1 MKQFINLGMIF
12 MVNMAFAA
20 GNSGMVQKTV
30 VESAR
35 EIPVAGEV
43 DVVVVGGT
51 TAGVAAALAAKKKGA
66 SVWLLSERP
75 YLGDDMAG
83 TLQLALPDD
92 VEPKGDLAETLWT
105 DNSTTL
111 KIVTYQADAAS
122 DPRHRDT
129 NDKLTDG
136 MASDPVKESVQYN
149 VEKLKVTA
157 MLDGKQFVESAT
169 AVSFVRANDFDVSG
183 GHVSFSEDGQS
194 WSGPIPLTRMS
205 GETNDAIRWEAKIG
219 REITHIAFVFVRKD
233 GCNRIL
239 LGQIACEGKAGV
251 RRVTP
256 TPLKV
261 KQTFDKALLDA
272 NVKYLTGAFVTDVLS
287 DADGD
292 FAGVVIA
299 DRGGRQAIVAKTLV
313 DATPHGLAAR
323 LAGSVYP
330 AFKPGKR
337 TFTRFV
343 ISGEKPTAEGLEA
356 VALPGEYP
364 TTVQWKKVNGKDQ
377 KIDGR
382 LWRCTFQYELKDDS
396 YASYAAVEQY
406 ARHLTFT
413 KLQLDAAETLVYEC
427 EQPLKDAPHI
437 FTCFNSQPWKVLA
450 DGAAAGGR
458 AAADA
463 RERTAVKHP
472 VTVHCKI
479 AESSSQAVVREQL
492 TGLTAYERAKEAV
505 LSPQHDLPVLGE
517 YDVIVAGGGTGGA
530 PAAIGAARGGAKT
543 LVVEYLHGLGGVGT
557 LGMIGKYWYGKK
569 VGFTAE
575 HDKGVAEFGAA
586 VHVVGKSEWWRREL
600 LAAGGEIWFGTMACG
615 VVKIQNNVIGVVVA
629 TPYGRGV
636 VLAKNVI
643 DGTGNADLAAVAG
656 AETEFLG
663 AGEIALQG
671 AGLSLRPLGKSY
683 INSDWGY
690 VNDCDPVDRW
700 MFGVRGRLGAGKT
713 WDVSQI
719 IETRE
724 RRRVK
729 GAITVSPLDVVMER
743 TFPDTIAQGESDFD
757 SHGPSVADICYV
769 SEATGKKLYH
779 INIPYR
785 AILPE
790 KLDGL
795 AVIGIAA
802 SAHRDALPIMRM
814 QSDVQNTGYAA
825 GRAAAMSAKS
835 GKPLRDIDVK
845 ELQRHLAAIGSIPQ
859 EALEWDDGY
868 TIDSERWNLAV
879 RNAGDGYKDVPL
891 LLTDVERALPPLQ
904 AAYKAETNPTRKLC
918 YAHILAIMGDAT
930 GAETLARQLDG
941 RDEPV
946 KINVLGQTA
955 YGRRMVERDSLIVGL
970 GRTKSPLAV
979 EPLLCELETVNGTS
993 SPSHV
998 RAVALACEAM
1008 GDPKLAPALAKALTS
1023 PKMGGNVRK
1032 GEKAIVPMSGFGGN
1046 PEFARCLRELNVARA
1061 LVACGDYEGLGRKTF
1076 EDYAEDGRGVLAYHA
1091 RAVLEKYFGN
1101 QKSPDN
1107 TK

>member
-1 MKQFINLGMIF
+1 MNKFISTSVVF
-12 MVNMAFAA
+12 MVGAAFSVAF
-20 GNSGMVQKTV
+20 GKTQKTI

-35 EIPVAGEV
+35 QIPMAGEA

-51 TAGVAAALAAKKKGA
+51 TAGVAAALAAKEAGA
-66 SVWLLSERP
+66 SVWLLAERP

-83 TLQLALPDD
+83 TLQLALPED
-92 VEPKGDLAETLWT
+92 VEPKEPLAEALWT
-105 DNSTTL
+105 DRSASL
-111 KIVTYQADAAS
+111 KIISYQTDAETFTPHKES
-122 DPRHRDT
+122 NPPSV
-129 NDKLTDG
+129 LTDG
-136 MASDPVKESVQYN
+136 LASDPVKESVQYN
-149 VEKLKVTA
+149 DEIVKVTA
-157 MLDGKQFVESAT
+157 SLGEKQFVAT
-169 AVSFVRANDFDVSG
+169 ASAVTFLRQNEFDVAEVN
-183 GHVSFSEDGQS
+183 VSVSEDGKA
-194 WSGPIPLTRMS
+194 WSGPIPLTRLP
-205 GETNDAIRWEAKIG
+205 GETTEIIRWEAIIG
-219 REITHIAFVFVRKD
+219 RDVSEIAFVFIRKSSCKRMLV
-233 GCNRIL
+233 GE
-239 LGQIACEGKAGV
+239 IACEGKAGV

-261 KQTFDKALLDA
+261 KQTFDRALLDA
-272 NVKYLTGAFVTDVLS
+272 GVKYLTGAFVTDVLS
-287 DADGD
+287 DANGD

-299 DRGGRQAIVAKTLV
+299 DRGGRQAIIAKSLV
-313 DATPHGLAAR
+313 DATPRGLAAR
-323 LAGSVYP
+323 LAGSAYP
-330 AFKPGKR
+330 PFKSGKKD
-337 TFTRFV
+337 FTRFV
-343 ISGEKPTAEGLEA
+343 ISGERPSAEGMNVTELSGHYQTA
-356 VALPGEYP
+356 
-364 TTVQWKKVNGKDQ
+364 VQWRKVDGKEQ
-377 KIDGR
+377 IIDGKM
-382 LWRCTFQYELKDDS
+382 WRCTFQYDLQDDA

-406 ARHLTFT
+406 ARNLTFT
-413 KLQLDAAETLVYEC
+413 KQQLDAGETLVFER
-427 EQPLKDAPHI
+427 EQPLKEALHV
-437 FTCFNSQPWKVLA
+437 FACFRHQPWKAFMAGAEAGSRAGKDAKSRNDIEQPVAVRETGGVSVSLA
-450 DGAAAGGR
+450 DR
-458 AAADA
+458 PI
-463 RERTAVKHP
+463 P
-472 VTVHCKI
+472 VVC
-479 AESSSQAVVREQL
+479 EQL
-492 TGLTAYERAKEAV
+492 TGLKAYEKATDSV
-505 LSPQHDLPVLGE
+505 TSPNHDLPILGE
-517 YDVIVAGGGTGGA
+517 YDVVVAGGGTGGA

-543 LVVEYLHGLGGVGT
+543 LVIEYLHGLGGVGT

-569 VGFTAE
+569 IGFTAE
-575 HDKGVAEFGAA
+575 HDKGVAEQGAA
-586 VHVVGKSEWWRREL
+586 VHVVGKREWWRKEL
-600 LAAGGEIWFGTMACG
+600 LKAGGEIWFGTMACG
-615 VVKIQNNVIGVVVA
+615 VVKIKNDVVGVVVA

-671 AGLSLRPLGKSY
+671 AGLSIRPLGKSY
-683 INSDWGY
+683 VNSDWGY

-700 MFGVRGRLGAGKT
+700 LFGVRGRLGAGKA

-743 TFPDTIAQGESDFD
+743 TFPDTIAQGASDFD

-769 SEATGKKLYH
+769 SEATGKKIYH

-835 GKPLRDIDVK
+835 GKALRDIDVK
-845 ELQRHLAAIGSIPQ
+845 ELQRHLVAIGSIPQ
-859 EALEWDDGY
+859 EALEWNDGF
-868 TIDSERWNLAV
+868 TVDAERWNLAV

-891 LLTDVERALPPLQ
+891 LLSDVERALPPLR
-904 AAYKAETNPTRKLC
+904 AAYTMETNPTRKLC
-918 YAHILAIMGDAT
+918 YAHILGIMGDAT
-930 GAETLARQLDG
+930 GAETLARQIDG

-946 KINVLGQTA
+946 KINVLGQTS
-955 YGRRMVERDSLIVGL
+955 YGRRMGERDSLIVGL

-979 EPLLCELETVNGTS
+979 EPLLHELKTVNGTS

-998 RAVALACEAM
+998 RAVALACEAV
-1008 GDPKLAPALAKALTS
+1008 GDARLAPALAAALTS
-1023 PKMGGNVRK
+1023 PKMGGHVRK
-1032 GEKAIVPMSGFGGN
+1032 GDSAIVPMGGFGGN

-1076 EDYAEDGRGVLAYHA
+1076 EDYAEDGRGVLALHA
-1091 RAVLEKYFGN
+1091 RAVLEKYFG
-1101 QKSPDN
+1101 K
-1107 TK
+1107 

>member
-1 MKQFINLGMIF
+1 MNRFISTGVIF
-12 MVNMAFAA
+12 MVGAAFSAA
-20 GNSGMVQKTV
+20 FGQTQKTI

-35 EIPVAGEV
+35 RIPMAGNA

-51 TAGVAAALAAKKKGA
+51 TAGVAAALAAKEAGA
-66 SVWLLSERP
+66 SVWLLAERP
-75 YLGDDMAG
+75 YLGDDVAG
-83 TLQLALPDD
+83 TLQLALPED
-92 VEPKGDLAETLWT
+92 VKPEGTLAEALWT
-105 DNSTTL
+105 DNSTSL
-111 KIVTYQADAAS
+111 KILSYQADAAS

-129 NDKLTDG
+129 DGKLTDG
-136 MASDPVKESVQYN
+136 LASDPVKESVQYN

-157 MLDGKQFVESAT
+157 TLGEKQFVEAAT
-169 AVSFVRANDFDVSG
+169 AVSFVRAKDFDVSE
-183 GHVSFSEDGQS
+183 GHVSVSEDGQS
-194 WSGPIPLTRMS
+194 WSGPIPFTRMS
-205 GETNDAIRWEAKIG
+205 GETNDSIRWEAKIG
-219 REITHIAFVFVRKD
+219 REVAYIAYVFVRKD

-239 LGQIACEGKAGV
+239 LGQIGCEGKAGV

-261 KQTFDKALLDA
+261 KQTLDRALLDA
-272 NVKYLTGAFVTDVLS
+272 GVKYLTGAFVTDVLS
-287 DADGD
+287 DANGD

-313 DATPHGLAAR
+313 DATPRGLAAR

-330 AFKPGKR
+330 AFKPGKK

-343 ISGEKPTAEGLEA
+343 ISGEQPSAEGMDVTE
-356 VALPGEYP
+356 LPGRYA
-364 TTVQWKKVNGKDQ
+364 TTVQWRKVNGKDQ
-377 KIDGR
+377 VIDGKM
-382 LWRCTFQYELKDDS
+382 WRCTFQYDLADDS
-396 YASYAAVEQY
+396 YASYAGVEQH
-406 ARHLTFT
+406 ARNLTFT
-413 KLQLDAAETLVYEC
+413 KQQLDAGETLVYEH
-427 EQPLKDAPHI
+427 EQPLKNAPHV
-437 FTCFNSQPWKVLA
+437 FTGFNSQPWKAL
-450 DGAAAGGR
+450 AAGHEAGNR
-458 AAADA
+458 AAVDA
-463 RERTAVKHP
+463 KGRTAVVQP
-472 VTVHCKI
+472 VTVRCTTTDAPFH
-479 AESSSQAVVREQL
+479 AEICEQL
-492 TGLTAYERAKEAV
+492 TGLTAYERSAEAV
-505 LSPQHDLPVLGE
+505 LSPKHELPVLGE
-517 YDVIVAGGGTGGA
+517 YDVVVAGGGTGGA

-569 VGFTAE
+569 IGFTAE
-575 HDKGVAEFGAA
+575 HDKGVAEQGVA
-586 VHVVGKSEWWRREL
+586 VHVVGKREWWRREL
-600 LAAGGEIWFGTMACG
+600 LKASGEIWFGTMACG
-615 VVKIQNNVIGVVVA
+615 VAKIRNDVIGVVVA

-683 INSDWGY
+683 VNSDWGY

-700 MFGVRGRLGAGKT
+700 LFGVRGRLGAGKA

-743 TFPDTIAQGESDFD
+743 TFPDTIAQGASDFD

-769 SEATGKKLYH
+769 SEATGKKIYN

-835 GKPLRDIDVK
+835 GKALRDIDVK
-845 ELQRHLAAIGSIPQ
+845 ELQRHLAAIGSIPE
-859 EALEWDDGY
+859 EALEWKDGY
-868 TIDSERWNLAV
+868 TVDAERWNLAV
-879 RNAGDGYKDVPL
+879 RNVGDGYKDAPL
-891 LLTDVERALPPLQ
+891 LLSEPERAIPPLQ

-918 YAHILAIMGDAT
+918 YAHLLGIMGDAT
-930 GAETLARQLDG
+930 GAETLARQIDG

-946 KINVLGQTA
+946 KINALGQTA
-955 YGRRMVERDSLIVGL
+955 FGRRMVERDSLIVGL

-979 EPLLCELETVNGTS
+979 APLLRELETVDGTS

-998 RAVALACEAM
+998 RAVALACEAVA
-1008 GDPKLAPALAKALTS
+1008 DARLAPALAAALKS
-1023 PKMGGNVRK
+1023 PKLGGHARK
-1032 GEKAIVPMSGFGGN
+1032 GDSAIVPMSGFGGN
-1046 PEFARCLRELNVARA
+1046 PEFSRCLRELNIARA
-1061 LVACGDYEGLGRKTF
+1061 LVACGDYEGLGRQTF
-1076 EDYAEDGRGVLAYHA
+1076 EAYAEDGRGVLAYHA
-1091 RAVLEKYFGN
+1091 RAVLEKYFG
-1101 QKSPDN
+1101 K
-1107 TK
+1107 

>member
-1 MKQFINLGMIF
+1 
-12 MVNMAFAA
+12 MVGAAFSVAF
-20 GNSGMVQKTV
+20 GQTQKTI
-30 VESAR
+30 VETAR
-35 EIPVAGEV
+35 EIPVAGKA

-51 TAGVAAALAAKKKGA
+51 TAGVAAALAAKEAGA
-66 SVWLLSERP
+66 SVWLLAERP

-83 TLQLALPDD
+83 TLQLALPED
-92 VEPKGDLAETLWT
+92 VEPQGPLAEALWT
-105 DNSTTL
+105 DRSASL
-111 KIVTYQADAAS
+111 KIISYQTDAETFTPHKES
-122 DPRHRDT
+122 NPPSV
-129 NDKLTDG
+129 LTDG
-136 MASDPVKESVQYN
+136 LASDPVKESVQYN
-149 VEKLKVTA
+149 DENVKVTA
-157 MLDGKQFVESAT
+157 SLDGKQFVAT
-169 AVSFVRANDFDVSG
+169 ASAVTFLRQNEFDVADV
-183 GHVSFSEDGQS
+183 HVSVSEDGKT
-194 WSGPIPLTRMS
+194 WSGSIPLTRLP
-205 GETNDAIRWEAKIG
+205 GETTEIIRWEAKIG
-219 REITHIAFVFVRKD
+219 RDVSAIAFVFTRKK
-233 GCNRIL
+233 GCKRIL
-239 LGQIACEGKAGV
+239 VGEIACEGKAGV

-272 NVKYLTGAFVTDVLS
+272 GVKYLTGAFVTDVLS
-287 DADGD
+287 DAKGD

-299 DRGGRQAIVAKTLV
+299 DRGGRQAIIAKSLI
-313 DATPHGLAAR
+313 DATPRGLAAR

-330 AFKPGKR
+330 PFNSGIK

-343 ISGEKPTAEGLEA
+343 ISGERPTAEGMD
-356 VALPGEYP
+356 VTDLPGHYQ
-364 TTVQWKKVNGKDQ
+364 TAVQWRKVDGKELV
-377 KIDGR
+377 IDGKM
-382 LWRCTFQYELKDDS
+382 WRCTFQYDLQDDS
-396 YASYAAVEQY
+396 FASYAAVEQH
-406 ARHLTFT
+406 ARDLTFT
-413 KLQLDAAETLVYEC
+413 KQQLDAGETLVFER
-427 EQPLKDAPHI
+427 EQPLKNAPHVVA
-437 FTCFNSQPWKVLA
+437 CFRHQPWKAFTV
-450 DGAAAGGR
+450 GAEAGSR

-463 RERTAVKHP
+463 KNRGDVAQPVAVRCN
-472 VTVHCKI
+472 V
-479 AESSSQAVVREQL
+479 AESSSQAVVCEQL
-492 TGLTAYERAKEAV
+492 TGLKAYEKATDSV
-505 LSPQHDLPVLGE
+505 MSQNHDLPILGE
-517 YDVIVAGGGTGGA
+517 YDVVVAGGGTGGA

-543 LVVEYLHGLGGVGT
+543 LVVEYLHGLGGIGT

-569 VGFTAE
+569 IGFTAE
-575 HDKGVAEFGAA
+575 HDKGVAEQGAA
-586 VHVVGKSEWWRREL
+586 VHVVGKREWWRKEL
-600 LAAGGEIWFGTMACG
+600 LKAGGEIWFGTMACG
-615 VVKIQNNVIGVVVA
+615 VVKIRNDVMGVVVA

-671 AGLSLRPLGKSY
+671 AGLSIRPLGKSY
-683 INSDWGY
+683 VNSDWGY
-690 VNDCDPVDRW
+690 VNDCDPVDSW
-700 MFGVRGRLGAGKT
+700 LFGVRGRLGAGKA

-743 TFPDTIAQGESDFD
+743 TFPDTIAQGASDFD

-769 SEATGKKLYH
+769 SEATGKKIFN

-835 GKPLRDIDVK
+835 GKSLRNIDVK

-859 EALEWDDGY
+859 EALEWKDGF
-868 TIDSERWNLAV
+868 TVDAERWNLAV

-891 LLTDVERALPPLQ
+891 LLSEPERAIPPLQ

-918 YAHILAIMGDAT
+918 YAHILGIMGDAT
-930 GAETLARQLDG
+930 GAETLARQIDG

-955 YGRRMVERDSLIVGL
+955 YGRRMAERDALIVGL

-979 EPLLCELETVNGTS
+979 EPLLHELETINGTS

-998 RAVALACEAM
+998 RAVTLACEAI
-1008 GDPKLAPALAKALTS
+1008 GDTRLAPALAKALAS
-1023 PKMGGNVRK
+1023 PRMGGHVRK
-1032 GEKAIVPMSGFGGN
+1032 GDSAIVPMGGFGGN

-1076 EDYAEDGRGVLAYHA
+1076 EAYAEDGRGVLALHA
-1091 RAVLEKYFGN
+1091 RAVLEKFFG
-1101 QKSPDN
+1101 QK
-1107 TK
+1107 

>member
-1 MKQFINLGMIF
+1 MNRFFSTGVVF
-12 MVNMAFAA
+12 MVGAAFAA
-20 GNSGMVQKTV
+20 AFAQTQKTI

-35 EIPVAGEV
+35 QIPLVGEA

-51 TAGVAAALAAKKKGA
+51 TAGVAAALAAKEAGA
-66 SVWLLSERP
+66 SVWLLAERP

-83 TLQLALPDD
+83 TLQLVLPDD
-92 VEPKGDLAETLWT
+92 AEPKGSLAEALWT
-105 DNSTTL
+105 DRSANL
-111 KIVTYQADAAS
+111 KIISYQADAETFS
-122 DPRHRDT
+122 PHKES
-129 NDKLTDG
+129 NPPSVLTDG
-136 MASDPVKESVQYN
+136 LATDPVKESVQYN
-149 VEKLKVTA
+149 EGKVTVTA
-157 MLDGKQFVESAT
+157 KLGEKQFVEAASAVT
-169 AVSFVRANDFDVSG
+169 FLRQNEFDVSDVK
-183 GHVSFSEDGQS
+183 VSVSDDGQT
-194 WSGPIPLTRMS
+194 WSEPISLTRLP
-205 GETNDAIRWEAKIG
+205 GETTEIIRWEVKIG
-219 REITHIAFVFVRKD
+219 RDVSEISFVFQRKG
-233 GCNRIL
+233 GCKRIL
-239 LGQIACEGKAGV
+239 VGEIACEGKAGV

-261 KQTFDKALLDA
+261 KQTFDRALLA
-272 NVKYLTGAFVTDVLS
+272 AKVKYLTGAFVTDVLS
-287 DADGD
+287 DAKGD
-292 FAGVVIA
+292 FSGVVIA
-299 DRGGRQAIVAKTLV
+299 DRGGRQAIIAKTLV
-313 DATPHGLAAR
+313 DATPRGLAAR

-330 AFKPGKR
+330 PFSAGKR

-343 ISGEKPTAEGLEA
+343 ISGERPSAEGMDVTE
-356 VALPGEYP
+356 LPGSYQ
-364 TTVQWKKVNGKDQ
+364 TAVQWRKVDGKEQ
-377 KIDGR
+377 IIDGKM
-382 LWRCTFQYELKDDS
+382 WRCTFQYDLQDDS
-396 YASYAAVEQY
+396 YASYAAVEQHV
-406 ARHLTFT
+406 RNLTFT
-413 KLQLDAAETLVYEC
+413 KLQLDAGETVVYER
-427 EQPLKDAPHI
+427 EQPLKDAPHV
-437 FTCFNSQPWKVLA
+437 FACFRHQPWKA
-450 DGAAAGGR
+450 FSAGGEAGGR

-463 RERTAVKHP
+463 KNRGAVAQPVAVRCTATDAPFH
-472 VTVHCKI
+472 
-479 AESSSQAVVREQL
+479 AEVCEQL
-492 TGLTAYERAKEAV
+492 TGLTAYEHAKLAV
-505 LSPQHDLPVLGE
+505 LSPKHELPILGE
-517 YDVIVAGGGTGGA
+517 YDVVVAGGGTGGA

-543 LVVEYLHGLGGVGT
+543 LVIEYLHGLGGIGT

-569 VGFTAE
+569 IGFTAE
-575 HDKGVAEFGAA
+575 HDKGVAEQGVA
-586 VHVVGKSEWWRREL
+586 VHVVGKREWWRKEL

-615 VVKIQNNVIGVVVA
+615 ALREGNRVTGVVVA

-671 AGLSLRPLGKSY
+671 AGLSVRPLGKSY
-683 INSDWGY
+683 VNSDWGY
-690 VNDCDPVDRW
+690 VNDCDPVDSW
-700 MFGVRGRLGAGKT
+700 LFGVRGRLGAGKA

-743 TFPDTIAQGESDFD
+743 TFPDTIAQGASDFD

-769 SEATGKKLYH
+769 SEATNKK
-779 INIPYR
+779 IFQVNIPYR

-835 GKPLRDIDVK
+835 GKPLRNIDVK

-859 EALEWDDGY
+859 SALEWDDGF
-868 TIDSERWNLAV
+868 TVDAERWNLAV

-891 LLTDVERALPPLQ
+891 LLTDVDRALPPLR
-904 AAYKAETNPTRKLC
+904 AAYTAETNPTRRLC
-918 YAHILAIMGDAT
+918 YAHILGIMGDAT
-930 GAETLARQLDG
+930 GAETLARQIDG

-946 KINVLGQTA
+946 KINVLEQTA
-955 YGRRMVERDSLIVGL
+955 YGRRMGERDALIVGL

-979 EPLLCELETVNGTS
+979 EPLLRELEKINGTS

-998 RAVALACEAM
+998 RAVTLACEAV
-1008 GDPKLAPALAKALTS
+1008 GDAKLAPALAKALTS
-1023 PKMGGNVRK
+1023 PKMGGHVRK
-1032 GEKAIVPMSGFGGN
+1032 GEQAIVPMGGFGGN

-1061 LVACGDYEGLGRKTF
+1061 LVACGDYEGLGRTTF
-1076 EDYAEDGRGVLAYHA
+1076 EDYAEDGRGVLALHA
-1091 RAVLEKYFGN
+1091 RAVLEKYFG
-1101 QKSPDN
+1101 KE
-1107 TK
+1107 

>member
-1 MKQFINLGMIF
+1 MKNTIMLGMVF
-12 MVNMAFAA
+12 MAGMGIAA
-20 GNSGMVQKTV
+20 GQEDWMQRKV

-35 EIPVAGEV
+35 MIPVVGEA
-43 DVVVVGGT
+43 DVVVMGGT
-51 TAGVAAALAAKKKGA
+51 TAGVAAALAAKKAGA
-66 SVWLLSERP
+66 SVWLLAERP
-75 YLGDDMAG
+75 YLGEDMAG
-83 TLQLALPDD
+83 TLQLSLPEDIAP
-92 VEPKGDLAETLWT
+92 EGELATMLWT
-105 DNSTTL
+105 DNSAAIP
-111 KIVTYQADAAS
+111 IVSYQADAESFA
-122 DPRHRDT
+122 PHRDG
-129 NDKLTDG
+129 NPPDMLTDG
-136 MASDPVKESVQYN
+136 RATDPVKESVQYN
-149 VEKLKVTA
+149 EATVKITA
-157 MLDGKQFVESAT
+157 SLGNGQFVEKAT
-169 AVSFVRANDFDVSG
+169 AVSFVRANDFDVAG
-183 GHVSFSEDGQS
+183 GHVSVSEDGKT
-194 WSGPIPLTRMS
+194 WSSPIPLIRMP
-205 GETNDAIRWEAKIG
+205 GETTEIIRWEAIIH
-219 REITHIAFVFVRKD
+219 RNASAVLYVFMRKD
-233 GCNRIL
+233 GCKRIL
-239 LGQIACEGKAGV
+239 LGEIACEGVAGI

-261 KQTFDKALLDA
+261 KQTFDKALLAAD
-272 NVKYLTGAFVTDVLS
+272 VKYLTGAFVTDSLA

-313 DATPHGLAAR
+313 DATLRGEAAR
-323 LAGSVYP
+323 LAGSDYP
-330 AFKPGKR
+330 AFKPGNR
-337 TFTRFV
+337 TFTRIV
-343 ISGEKPTAEGLEA
+343 ISGECPVAEGMEA
-356 VALPGEYP
+356 TELPGRYP
-364 TTVQWKKVNGKDQ
+364 TTVQWKKINGKEQ
-377 KIDGR
+377 TIDGR
-382 LWRCTFQYELKDDS
+382 MWCCTFQYDLKNDS
-396 YASYAAVEQY
+396 YASYAAVEQH
-406 ARHLTFT
+406 ARNLTFT

-427 EQPLKDAPHI
+427 EQPLENVPHV
-437 FTCFNSQPWKVLA
+437 FTCFNSQPWKALA
-450 DGAAAGGR
+450 DGGAIGGR

-463 RERTAVKHP
+463 KGRKTLSPLVAVR
-472 VTVHCKI
+472 CKSTG
-479 AESSSQAVVREQL
+479 SSSDMVVREQL
-492 TGLTAYERAKEAV
+492 TGLTAYDRTKAAV
-505 LSPQHDLPVLGE
+505 SSPKHELPVLGE
-517 YDVIVAGGGTGGA
+517 YDVVVAGGGTGGA

-575 HDKGVAEFGAA
+575 HDRGVAELGAA
-586 VHVVGKSEWWRREL
+586 VHVVGKSEWWRREI
-600 LAAGGEIWFGTMACG
+600 LAAGGEIWFGAMACG
-615 VVKIQNNVIGVVVA
+615 VLTEGKSVIGVVVA
-629 TPYGRGV
+629 TSYGRGV
-636 VLAKNVI
+636 VLAKTVI

-663 AGEIALQG
+663 ADEIALQG

-683 INSDWGY
+683 VNSDWGY
-690 VNDCDPVDRW
+690 VNDCDPVDHW
-700 MFGVRGRLGAGKT
+700 LFGVRGRLGAGKA

-719 IETRE
+719 VESRE
-724 RRRVK
+724 RRRIK

-825 GRAAAMSAKS
+825 GCAAAMSVKS
-835 GKPLRDIDVK
+835 GKSLRDIDVK
-845 ELQRHLAAIGSIPQ
+845 ALQHHLADIGSIPQ
-859 EALEWDDGY
+859 EALEWKDGY
-868 TIDSERWNLAV
+868 TVDAERWNLAV

-891 LLTDVERALPPLQ
+891 LLTDVERALPPLR
-904 AAYKAETNPTRKLC
+904 AAYKSETNPTRKLC
-918 YAHILAIMGDAT
+918 YAHILGIMGDST

-970 GRTKSPLAV
+970 GRTKSSLAV
-979 EPLLCELETVNGTS
+979 EPLLQELEKINGTS

-1008 GDPKLAPALAKALTS
+1008 GDARLASALATALKQPKL
-1023 PKMGGNVRK
+1023 GGHVRK
-1032 GEKAIVPMSGFGGN
+1032 GGEAIVPMGGFGGN
-1046 PEFARCLRELNVARA
+1046 PEFARCLRELNIARA
-1061 LVACGDYEGLGRKTF
+1061 LLACGDYEGLGRRTF
-1076 EDYAEDGRGVLAYHA
+1076 EAYAEDGRGVLAYHA
-1091 RAVLEKYFGN
+1091 RAVLEKYFG
-1101 QKSPDN
+1101 KE
-1107 TK
+1107 